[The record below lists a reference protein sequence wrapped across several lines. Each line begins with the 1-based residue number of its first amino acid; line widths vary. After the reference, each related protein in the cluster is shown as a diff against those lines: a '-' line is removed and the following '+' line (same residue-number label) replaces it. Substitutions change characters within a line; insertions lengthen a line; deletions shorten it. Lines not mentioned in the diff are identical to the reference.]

1 MPPRILLIGMMG
13 SGKSTVGRLLAQ
25 RLSVAFHDND
35 AHLRRRATAA
45 GRAPGGTVG
54 TDALHAAETAA
65 LHDVLRQTA
74 GSGAVI
80 SAAASAALDA
90 ETRATLGRSGTV
102 VWLRASPEMLVSRLA
117 ADGSTWRPKARDD
130 MPTWLRDQATARAP
144 LYADV
149 ARLTVDVDGLAPWQ
163 VTQRVLDGLGLG
175 AFGWLPGSFQGVV
188 LDLDGLLVDTEV
200 IWTEAKRVLYAERG
214 VPFSIEDHRAVL
226 GTSEEY
232 TAMVFTRRFGLTPDH
247 EPEILHAYLRH
258 ATALFAQGVP
268 RRPGALELVTSLRGR
283 VPLGLASNT
292 RREIVTQTLAQSGLS
307 GCFDAI
313 VTGDE
318 AEPKPAAGIYL
329 EACRQL
335 GIDPGRSVAVEDSPI
350 GVRAAKAAGLT
361 CIGVP
366 SDPDNP
372 VPQADHS
379 VASLLDLIEPAG

>member
-1 MPPRILLIGMMG
+1 MG
-13 SGKSTVGRLLAQ
+13 SGKTTVGRLLAE
-25 RLSVAFHDND
+25 RLGVSFHDND
-35 AHLRRRATAA
+35 EGLRRRAAA
-45 GRAPGGTVG
+45 TGEAATGTVG

-65 LHDVLRQTA
+65 LHEVLRQTA

-90 ETRATLGRSGTV
+90 ETRATLGRSGNV
-102 VWLRASPEMLVSRLA
+102 VWLRASPETLARRLA
-117 ADGSTWRPKARDD
+117 ADTDTWRPTARED
-130 MPTWLRDQATARAP
+130 MPAWLREQAAARAP

-149 ARLTVDVDGLAPWQ
+149 ARVTVDADGLALWQ
-163 VTQRVLDGLGLG
+163 VVQRVLDGLGLP
-175 AFGWLPGSFQGVV
+175 AFGWLPGSFEGVV

-200 IWTEAKRVLYAERG
+200 IWTEAKRRLYAERG
-214 VPFSIEDHRAVL
+214 VPFSMDDHRAVL

-247 EPEILHAYLRH
+247 EPEILRDYLAHAR
-258 ATALFAQGVP
+258 ALFAEGVP

-329 EACRQL
+329 EACRLL
-335 GIDPGRSVAVEDSPI
+335 GVEPGRSVAVEDSPI

-372 VPQADHS
+372 VPQADRS
-379 VASLLDLIEPAG
+379 VASLLELIEPAG